1 MKSSPQITR
10 RRAIV
15 VRTCAG
21 CGRRDAR
28 SSLERFGLASDGALL
43 WRDRGGRGAYL
54 HRDAACAR
62 KFLGNKKAIRGI
74 RSGAGRETREALLAA
89 APFLQ
94 LEGQRER

>member
-1 MKSSPQITR
+1 MRSSPQDTR
-10 RRAIV
+10 GRTVV

-28 SSLERFGLASDGALL
+28 SSLARFGLASDGALL
-43 WRDRGGRGAYL
+43 WRERGGRGAYL

-62 KFLGNKKAIRGI
+62 KFLGNKKPIRGI
-74 RSGAGRETREALLAA
+74 RAGAGRETREALLVL

-94 LEGQRER
+94 FEGQRER